1 MEKNRDVELIG
12 NKLRYVLLPKIS
24 FFGAKEDEKL
34 KRLRQCLIFE
44 CQISAY
50 NFILLGDL
58 WGPLF
63 LCMLLSFTLSLA
75 TSYDGAELFVA
86 VFMTIVGGSVIVTVN
101 AKLLGGEP

>member
-44 CQISAY
+44 C
-50 NFILLGDL
+50 
-58 WGPLF
+58 
-63 LCMLLSFTLSLA
+63 
-75 TSYDGAELFVA
+75 
-86 VFMTIVGGSVIVTVN
+86 
-101 AKLLGGEP
+101 